1 MKRYPMKLSYVPKE
15 IIWGGDRLKTNYNKS
30 ADFEKIAESW
40 ELTVRRDGM
49 SHVTNGKY
57 AGTSLQDLITRFPEY
72 VSDNF
77 NGDSFPL
84 LIKFIDA
91 ADDLSVQVH
100 PDDIYAALNED
111 SLGKT
116 EMWYVVEADDDA
128 MLIYGLADGVTKE
141 DFVQALSG
149 EFSDKL
155 FNKIPV
161 KKGDVFFIPSGQ
173 VHAICHG
180 TLIAEIQQN
189 SNVTYRIYDYGRLGF
204 DGKPR
209 ELHVKKAIDTV
220 KVYSPKDIDLLV
232 FEENTSRRKDL
243 TAGKVLC
250 NSKYFRVTLL
260 SQESESVFTVDEKS
274 FVSLLFTDAKNASV
288 AAGDVTVNVE
298 KGDCIFIPAGTGN
311 VIVSGKCEALISE
324 I

>member
-15 IIWGGDRLKTNYNKS
+15 IIWGGDRLKNNYNKS
-30 ADFEKIAESW
+30 ADFGKIAESW

-77 NGDSFPL
+77 NGGSFPL

-288 AAGDVTVNVE
+288 SAGDVTVNVE

-311 VIVSGKCEALISE
+311 VIINGKCEALISE